1 MHLLS
6 GSFFLMAVFFTSA
19 LSGIFG
25 MAGGLLLLWFLLLLF
40 PATAAIAVHGVIQFS
55 ANFSRA
61 WISRRYIVWPIVL
74 KITVGVITAAGILLV
89 VNYTPDN
96 ATISLAIGLMPLLV
110 WAPTSWFKLDASR
123 TSHALGCGFTAG
135 GLTIA
140 AGVSGPLIDIFF
152 IRTHMG
158 RRQIVATKAAIQV
171 ISHFIKTIF
180 YVSALTLSKGEWGM
194 VLLAAPLAVIGTG
207 VGNYI
212 LMRMTDANF
221 RSLSRWIVTAIGVF
235 YFIQWIML
243 VSSG

>member
-1 MHLLS
+1 MSLLS
-6 GSFFLMAVFFTSA
+6 GLLFLIAVFFTSA

-25 MAGGLLLLWFLLLLF
+25 MAGGLLLLWFLLVLF

-61 WISRRYIVWPIVL
+61 WISRSYIVWSVVA
-74 KITVGVITAAGILLV
+74 KITLGVLSAAGVLLV
-89 VNYTPDN
+89 VNYTPN
-96 ATISLAIGLMPLLV
+96 AATISLAIGLMPILV
-110 WAPTSWFKLDASR
+110 WAPTSWFRLDASR

-180 YVSALTLSKGEWGM
+180 YISALTLSGGEWGM
-194 VLLAAPLAVIGTG
+194 ILLAAPLAVIGTRA
-207 VGNYI
+207 GNYI
-212 LMRMTDANF
+212 LMRMSDANF
-221 RSLSRWIVTAIGVF
+221 RILSRWIVTAIGFF
-235 YFIQWIML
+235 YFIQWIVL
-243 VSSG
+243 VTSS